1 MLELDK
7 NFKAA
12 IVTMLKY
19 IEENMLIMNEKIQ
32 NISRKRN
39 FFFSNDI
46 LELKNNTWNKKW
58 TYKQN
63 GDDRKSSVNLKIDS

>member
-39 FFFSNDI
+39 FFFSNEI
-46 LELKNNTWNKKW
+46 LELKNNT
-58 TYKQN
+58 
-63 GDDRKSSVNLKIDS
+63 